1 MSLVD
6 DLLIEAERRRGSAR
20 AAKGVRLDD
29 LVPIRKGA
37 TSQASRRSAW
47 GARRLLIGAAA
58 IAGMLAIV
66 STFPAIPFGAWRNA
80 ARASDGQRSPAQTS
94 APPPVA
100 ARPAQGGPPEA
111 RAPESASL
119 VAASPE
125 VASPESASTEAAST
139 AAPSSEAVP
148 TPIGNRTSRPVRVE
162 ALTLEPLAIGVRL
175 RLVADAETAH
185 RIEHASG
192 SARFDLVLSGASLA
206 TPDVPL
212 DLRETPIRSLDLR
225 TEGPDLRLALEL
237 DPQVRLQ
244 SRWLALPEGAALIV
258 ELQAPAAAA
267 IDVFASPEI
276 PVPQPFESAALPF
289 SIDPAFERSERD
301 RRREPADR
309 IVSPPL
315 GDPAELRIERSARDR
330 AREERRAMRDR
341 VDERLAEARRARA
354 AGSPDEADRLYGE
367 ILTLSPGDARALV
380 EWSELLAERG
390 HTERALALLE
400 TARERAP
407 RNASLLLAQAR
418 LLGQDGELRRAIEIL
433 DASGFALT
441 ESPDVHALA
450 AAYQQRAGDHAAAI
464 ERYERLLQRFPEE
477 SRSWMGLGISLEA
490 VGRRDE
496 ARDVYR
502 IALQVGELPAA
513 SRSWL
518 TSRLAALGQEG

>member
-37 TSQASRRSAW
+37 TSQASRRGAR
-47 GARRLLIGAAA
+47 GARRLLIGAAV
-58 IAGMLAIV
+58 IAGTLAIV
-66 STFPAIPFGAWRNA
+66 SILPAIPFGAWRTA
-80 ARASDGQRSPAQTS
+80 ATTIGSQKSRAEMPAP

-100 ARPAQGGPPEA
+100 ARPAEGRPPEA
-111 RAPESASL
+111 R
-119 VAASPE
+119 
-125 VASPESASTEAAST
+125 SPESGSTEAASLEAAST
-139 AAPSSEAVP
+139 AAPSSDAAPSPVAS
-148 TPIGNRTSRPVRVE
+148 RASRPIRVE
-162 ALTLEPLAIGVRL
+162 SLTLEPLAIGARL
-175 RLVADAETAH
+175 RIVADAETPH

-192 SARFDLVLSGASLA
+192 AARFDLVLSGASLA
-206 TPDVPL
+206 AAHVPL

-267 IDVFASPEI
+267 IDVFASLEDPG
-276 PVPQPFESAALPF
+276 PMPLGSAALPF

-330 AREERRAMRDR
+330 AREERRVMRER

-354 AGSPDEADRLYGE
+354 AGSVDEADRLYAE

-380 EWSELLAERG
+380 EWSELLAESG
-390 HTERALALLE
+390 HTQRALALLE
-400 TARERAP
+400 AARERAP

-418 LLGQDGELRRAIEIL
+418 VLGRDGELRRAIEIL
-433 DASGFALT
+433 DTSGFALT

-450 AAYQQRAGDHAAAI
+450 AAYHQRAGDHAAAI

-502 IALQVGELPAA
+502 IALQVGELPPA

-518 TSRLAALGQEG
+518 TTRLSALGQEG